1 MKISSRYS
9 EEGKI
14 LHHQE
19 PKSVEVFQFLNPQYL
34 DVTARI
40 GGGKSPVAAL

>member
-1 MKISSRYS
+1 MKNKQLLRGYC

-19 PKSVEVFQFLNPQYL
+19 PKSVEIFQFLSPQ
-34 DVTARI
+34 
-40 GGGKSPVAAL
+40 